1 VCSFTLAVNRQFTDQ
16 SGERQADFIQCVV
29 WRKQAENLERFVKKG
44 ALLGVEGR
52 IQTRQYETDNGT
64 RYVTEVLCDSIQ
76 FLESRSESEPKQVQ
90 EDNNSRDNDEFY
102 EANSSQQKK
111 IYHSKGGNIMQQQR
125 RGGFKKRR
133 KVCYFTQNKVEHID
147 FKDVELLKRFVTDR
161 GKILPR
167 RVTGTSAKWQRP
179 LATAIKRARHMALLP
194 FVKD

>member
-1 VCSFTLAVNRQFTDQ
+1 MMNRVILVGRITKDPEVKTTQSNIPVCSFTLAVNRQFTDQ

-102 EANSSQQKK
+102 ET
-111 IYHSKGGNIMQQQR
+111 SKQ
-125 RGGFKKRR
+125 
-133 KVCYFTQNKVEHID
+133 
-147 FKDVELLKRFVTDR
+147 
-161 GKILPR
+161 
-167 RVTGTSAKWQRP
+167 
-179 LATAIKRARHMALLP
+179 LAAEEDLP
-194 FVKD
+194 F